1 MIPASKLAIG
11 LGLFALPLCSVA
23 LAADS
28 TRPVEGISDHAP
40 QYLVL
45 RDARIVPAPGEVI
58 ERGRIVIRDG
68 EIIAVDAR
76 EDIPE
81 GAAVRELGG
90 KTVFYGLIEPVS
102 QLGVPKALREGAS
115 EPVDADASAG
125 PRHWNP
131 RVRPERQ
138 LVSQLQIDEDELK
151 MLRAEGFALAH
162 AVPGRGIWRGQ
173 GALLALS
180 DDSQPGQR
188 VRIAAT
194 SQLAAFETGQ
204 PFGGEYP
211 GSLMGAIALV
221 RQSLLDA
228 RWYAQPGLDAR
239 QQEANLA
246 LPVLGAVLAG
256 QQGVWW
262 RTQDEL
268 DPGRVRALNTE
279 FELRSVLV
287 GNGHEYRLLPSLK
300 SSGMPVIAPLK
311 FPDAPKAHSQAELLA
326 LSLAQLQHWEQAPA
340 NPGRLSKAGITLALT
355 SAGLDK
361 PADFWPALRRA
372 VQAGLSE
379 DAALAALTT
388 VPAELLGQAQRLG
401 RIAPG
406 YAAHLLVADAGL
418 FREAAAKP
426 YQVYVDGVL
435 HELRPL
441 VDAAPLGRWQLVRG
455 AGLPNTELLVE
466 DEGSLKVKL
475 GDESAKADWQAP
487 LLQFVA
493 PAGWFG
499 SAHPQPISLRLEGE
513 LLRGQ
518 RSDAG
523 GQGLPISATR
533 LAEGT
538 SKSKDDKPAEPI
550 PTLRGYPAGAYAMEQ
565 APIQPETLL
574 IRGATV
580 WTQGPRGVLEN
591 ADVLV
596 RRGRIVEV
604 GQDLRAPSGAEVIE
618 AAGLHLT
625 PGLVDAHSHTA
636 VARNVNEPS
645 HAVTTE
651 VRIGDAL
658 DPTDISIYRQLASG
672 VTTVLALHGSA
683 NPMGG
688 QSATLKWRWGG
699 DAEGLKFDGA
709 KPGVKFAL
717 GENVKQSNWGDG
729 FTSRY
734 PQTRMGV
741 ETLMQD
747 RFNAARAYAAE
758 QAAYAKRPRGPAP
771 RRDLRLEALAEIL
784 AGERLVHIHSYRQ
797 DEILM
802 FARLSQLHGFRVGSF
817 THILEGYKVADVL
830 AEIGAGAST
839 FADWWAFKMEVYD
852 AIPYN
857 AALMHRQ
864 GVLTSLNSDSD
875 ELARRLNTEAAK
887 AVKYGGVSPTEALAM
902 VTLNPARQIGV
913 ADRVGSIEP
922 DKDADLTLWN
932 ASPLSSF
939 ARVERTLID
948 GRTYYSREQ
957 DARLRDRD
965 SAERNRLLGKLL
977 ATPVAPGP
985 NASEE
990 PGKTENSHWPQQQHA
1005 AYRGLYH
1012 HGSDIVGCSVAD
1024 HNH

>member
-1 MIPASKLAIG
+1 MSATSKIALGIG
-11 LGLFALPLCSVA
+11 LLALPLCSLA
-23 LAADS
+23 LSDA
-28 TRPVEGISDHAP
+28 TRPVEGIANHAP
-40 QYLVL
+40 QHLVL
-45 RDARIVPAPGEVI
+45 RDARIVQAPGQVI

-68 EIIAVDAR
+68 QIVSVDAR
-76 EDIPE
+76 QEIPV
-81 GAAVRELGG
+81 GAAVRELSG
-90 KTVFYGLIEPVS
+90 KTVYYGLIEPVS
-102 QLGVPKALREGAS
+102 RIGVPKALREGAS
-115 EPVDADASAG
+115 EPVDSGDSEG

-131 RVRPERQ
+131 RVRPERE
-138 LVSQLQIDEDELK
+138 LVRTLSVDDEELK
-151 MLRAEGFALAH
+151 ALREQGFALAH
-162 AVPGRGIWRGQ
+162 AAPERGIWRGR
-173 GALLALS
+173 GALVSLGEGMTAS
-180 DDSQPGQR
+180 ER
-188 VRIAAT
+188 VLKAAT
-194 SQLAAFETGQ
+194 VQHAAFETGQ

-211 GSLMGAIALV
+211 GSLMGAIALI
-221 RQSLLDA
+221 RQSLYDA
-228 RWYAQPGLDAR
+228 RWAAGLPEDATPP
-239 QQEANLA
+239 EANLA
-246 LPVLGAVLAG
+246 LPPLAG
-256 QQGVWW
+256 LLAGRESVWW

-268 DPGRVRALNTE
+268 DPGRVAALNTE
-279 FELRSVLV
+279 FGLRSVLL
-287 GNGHEYRLLPSLK
+287 GNGHEYRVLPTLK
-300 SSGMPVIAPLK
+300 AAGMPVIAPLS
-311 FPDAPKAHSQAELLA
+311 FPEAPKAHSQAELLA

-340 NPGRLSKAGITLALT
+340 NPARLSDAGLTLALT

-388 VPAELLGQAQRLG
+388 VPAELLGEAQRLG

-418 FREAAAKP
+418 FREAEAKP
-426 YQVYVDGVL
+426 YQVYIGGVL

-441 VDAAPLGRWQLVRG
+441 SDAAPLGRWQLARG
-455 AGLPNTELLVE
+455 GGLPAAELLVE
-466 DEGSLKVKL
+466 DDGGLKVKL
-475 GDESAKADWQAP
+475 GEQSAKANWQAP
-487 LLQFVA
+487 SLQFVA
-493 PAGWFG
+493 PSDWFD
-499 SAHPQPISLRLEGE
+499 SAHPQPITLRLEGDM
-513 LLRGQ
+513 LRGQ
-518 RSDAG
+518 RSSAA

-533 LAEGT
+533 LAAAEA
-538 SKSKDDKPAEPI
+538 KADPAKPAEPI
-550 PTLRGYPAGAYAMEQ
+550 ATLRGYPAGAYAMDQ
-565 APIQPETLL
+565 APAQPEALL

-580 WTQGPRGVLEN
+580 WTQGPQGVLEN
-591 ADVLV
+591 TDVLV
-596 RRGRIVEV
+596 RRGKIVEV
-604 GQDLRAPSGAEVIE
+604 GQGLRTPSGAEVIE

-645 HAVTTE
+645 HSVTTE

-688 QSATLKWRWGG
+688 QSATLKWRWGS
-699 DAEGLKFDGA
+699 DAQGLKFDGA

-717 GENVKQSNWGDG
+717 GENVKQSNWGEG
-729 FTSRY
+729 FTTRY

-741 ETLMQD
+741 ETLMLD

-857 AALMHRQ
+857 AALMQRQ

-887 AVKYGGVSPTEALAM
+887 AVKYGGVSETEALAM
-902 VTLNPARQIGV
+902 VTLNPAKQIGV
-913 ADRVGSIEP
+913 GERIGSIEP
-922 DKDADLTLWN
+922 GKDADLVLWN
-932 ASPLSSF
+932 AQPLSSF
-939 ARVERTLID
+939 ARVERTLIE
-948 GRTYYSREQ
+948 GRTYYSRERDAQ
-957 DARLRDRD
+957 LRSRDAAERDRLLARL
-965 SAERNRLLGKLL
+965 L
-977 ATPVAPGP
+977 AHPVAPGP
-985 NASEE
+985 NVTEE
-990 PGKTENSHWPQQQHA
+990 PGTSEKAPWPQHQHA

>member
-1 MIPASKLAIG
+1 MPQPRTL
-11 LGLFALPLCSVA
+11 
-23 LAADS
+23 LAALLCAPLLAGAS
-28 TRPVEGISDHAP
+28 TVPTDGIGDRAP
-40 QYLVL
+40 QHLVL
-45 RDARIVPAPGEVI
+45 HNARIVTAPGKVI
-58 ERGRIVIRDG
+58 ERGRIVIRNG
-68 EIIAVDAR
+68 RIVAVDAR
-76 EDIPE
+76 SDAAPE
-81 GAAVRELGG
+81 GAAVRDLGG
-90 KTVFYGLIEPVS
+90 KTVFYGLIEPIS
-102 QLGVPKALREGAS
+102 RIGVPKALRDGAS
-115 EPVDADASAG
+115 EPVDSGESDG

-131 RVRPERQ
+131 RVRPERD
-138 LVSQLQIDEDELK
+138 LVRALSVDADEIK
-151 MLRAEGFALAH
+151 ALREQGFAIAH
-162 AVPGRGIWRGQ
+162 ALPERGIWRGQ
-173 GALLALS
+173 GALLSLAETL
-180 DDSQPGQR
+180 PAGER
-188 VRIAAT
+188 VLRARTA
-194 SQLAAFETGQ
+194 QQAAFETGE

-211 GSLMGAIALV
+211 GSLMGAIALI
-221 RQSLLDA
+221 RQSLHDA
-228 RWYAQPGLDAR
+228 RWYAGFPADAPPP
-239 QQEANLA
+239 EANLA
-246 LPVLGAVLAG
+246 LPPLAALLSG
-256 QQGVWW
+256 RDKVWW

-268 DPGRVRALNTE
+268 DPGRVAALNTE
-279 FELRSVLV
+279 FGLKSVLL
-287 GNGHEYRLLPSLK
+287 GNGHEYRVLPTLK
-300 SSGMPVIAPLK
+300 AAGMPVIAPLK
-311 FPDAPKAHSQAELLA
+311 FPEAPKAHSQPELLA
-326 LSLAQLQHWEQAPA
+326 LSLAQLQHWEQAPT
-340 NPGRLSKAGITLALT
+340 NPARLSEAGLKLALT
-355 SAGLDK
+355 SAGLEK

-379 DAALAALTT
+379 QAALAALTT
-388 VPAELLGQAQRLG
+388 VPAELLGEPERLG

-406 YAAHLLVADAGL
+406 FTANLLVADAGL
-418 FREAAAKP
+418 FREAEAKP
-426 YQVYVDGVL
+426 YQIYIGGVL

-441 VDAAPLGRWQLVRG
+441 ADAAPLGRWQLARG
-455 AGLPNTELLVE
+455 GDLSAVELLVE
-466 DEGSLKVKL
+466 DDGGLKVTF
-475 GDESAKADWQAP
+475 GEQSAKADWQPP

-493 PAGWFG
+493 PAAWFD
-499 SAHPQPISLRLEGE
+499 SAHPQPISLRLEGDR
-513 LLRGQ
+513 LRGQ

-533 LAEGT
+533 VAAGET
-538 SKSKDDKPAEPI
+538 KSDAAKAAEPI
-550 PTLRGYPAGAYAMEQ
+550 ARLRGYPAGAYAMASQPAQ
-565 APIQPETLL
+565 ADTLL

-580 WTQGPRGVLEN
+580 WTQGPQGVLEN

-604 GQDLRAPSGAEVIE
+604 GSGLRAPSSAEVIDV
-618 AAGLHLT
+618 AGLHLT

-645 HAVTTE
+645 HSVTTE

-688 QSATLKWRWGG
+688 QSATLKWRWGS
-699 DAEGLKFDGA
+699 DANGLKFDGA

-717 GENVKQSNWGDG
+717 GENVKQSNWGER
-729 FTSRY
+729 FTTRY

-741 ETLMQD
+741 ETLMLD

-802 FARLSQLHGFRVGSF
+802 FARLSQQHGFRVGSF

-857 AALMHRQ
+857 AALMQRQ

-887 AVKYGGVSPTEALAM
+887 AVKYGGVSATEALAM
-902 VTLNPARQIGV
+902 VTLNPAKQIGV
-913 ADRVGSIEP
+913 GERIGSIEP
-922 DKDADLTLWN
+922 GKDADLVLWS

-957 DARLRDRD
+957 DAQLRARD
-965 SAERNRLLGKLL
+965 AAERDRLLGKLL
-977 ATPVAPGP
+977 ASPLAKGANP
-985 NASEE
+985 SEE
-990 PGKTENSHWPQQQHA
+990 TSKTENAHWPHHQHA